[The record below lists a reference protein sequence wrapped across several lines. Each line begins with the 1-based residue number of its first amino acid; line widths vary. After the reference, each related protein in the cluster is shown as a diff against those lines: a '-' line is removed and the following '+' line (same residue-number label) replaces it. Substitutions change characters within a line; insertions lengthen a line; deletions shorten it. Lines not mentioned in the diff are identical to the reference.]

1 MIPEQAHLHALDCM
15 RVYRE
20 HGIHAMYEHLQALKL
35 SSSLELVAVLAA
47 FQKENTK
54 MAYTPKNK
62 TIIVTNSGNASSHPT
77 AEPVASYTPKNKTI
91 VIAARPAPTAAP
103 VSSVAAII
111 PVAPVA
117 PAATPKE
124 DKAWVN
130 LREFGEGI
138 IEVKAC
144 SYSPRLEKYILEVNI
159 VGGTVLTSVKET
171 VKRTALLNQYAGEN
185 VSFLLELKA
194 KSFKNEKG
202 ERIEYMELFPVLD
215 QVVDDLGELEDT
227 EHTF

>member
-54 MAYTPKNK
+54 MA
-62 TIIVTNSGNASSHPT
+62 
-77 AEPVASYTPKNKTI
+77 YTPKNKTI

-194 KSFKNEKG
+194 KSFKNNAG

-215 QVVDDLGELEDT
+215 ELGVLEDT

>member
-1 MIPEQAHLHALDCM
+1 MIALQAQLHALECM

-47 FQKENTK
+47 LQKENTL
-54 MAYTPKNK
+54 A
-62 TIIVTNSGNASSHPT
+62 
-77 AEPVASYTPKNKTI
+77 YTPKNKTI
-91 VIAARPAPTAAP
+91 VIASRPTATAAP
-103 VSSVAAII
+103 VPSFAAPVPSVAAII

-117 PAATPKE
+117 TPKE
-124 DKAWVN
+124 DKVWVN
-130 LREFGEGI
+130 LREFGEGV

-159 VGGTVLTSVKET
+159 EGGRTVLTSVKET
-171 VKRTALLNQYAGEN
+171 KTRTALLNQYACED

-194 KSFKNEKG
+194 KSFKNNAG

-215 QVVDDLGELEDT
+215 QVVDDLGEVVDEFGELG
-227 EHTF
+227 

>member
-1 MIPEQAHLHALDCM
+1 MIALQAHLHALECM

-47 FQKENTK
+47 LQKENTL
-54 MAYTPKNK
+54 AYTPKNK
-62 TIIVTNSGNASSHPT
+62 TTIVTNSGNASSHPT
-77 AEPVASYTPKNKTI
+77 AAPVAS
-91 VIAARPAPTAAP
+91 RPAPTAAP
-103 VSSVAAII
+103 VRSVAAII
-111 PVAPVA
+111 PVASAPAPVA
-117 PAATPKE
+117 PVATPKE
-124 DKAWVN
+124 DKVWVN

-159 VGGTVLTSVKET
+159 EGGTVLTSVKET
-171 VKRTALLNQYAGEN
+171 KTRTALLNQYAGEN

-215 QVVDDLGELEDT
+215 DLGELEDT

>member
-1 MIPEQAHLHALDCM
+1 MIPEQAQLHALECM

-47 FQKENTK
+47 LQKENTK

-62 TIIVTNSGNASSHPT
+62 TT
-77 AEPVASYTPKNKTI
+77 
-91 VIAARPAPTAAP
+91 VIASGPADAAHFR
-103 VSSVAAII
+103 SVAAIV

-117 PAATPKE
+117 PVAPVPVATPIKE
-124 DKAWVN
+124 EKVWVN
-130 LREFGEGI
+130 LRELGEGVI
-138 IEVKAC
+138 VVKAC
-144 SYSPRLEKYILEVNI
+144 SYSSRLEKYILEVN
-159 VGGTVLTSVKET
+159 VEGGTVLTSVKET
-171 VKRTALLNQYAGEN
+171 KTRTALLNEYAGEN

-202 ERIEYMELFPVLD
+202 ERVEYMELFPVLGE
-215 QVVDDLGELEDT
+215 LGELEESD
-227 EHTF
+227 HSS

>member
-1 MIPEQAHLHALDCM
+1 MIALQAHLHALDCM

-62 TIIVTNSGNASSHPT
+62 TT
-77 AEPVASYTPKNKTI
+77 

-103 VSSVAAII
+103 VRSVAAIV

-117 PAATPKE
+117 PATPIKE
-124 DKAWVN
+124 EKVWVN
-130 LREFGEGI
+130 LREFGEGV

-144 SYSPRLEKYILEVNI
+144 SYSPRLEKYILEVN
-159 VGGTVLTSVKET
+159 VESGTVLTSVKET
-171 VKRTALLNQYAGEN
+171 KTRTALLNQYAGED

-194 KSFKNEKG
+194 KSFKNNAG

-215 QVVDDLGELEDT
+215 ELGVLEDT
-227 EHTF
+227 EHPF